1 MINIILLSIIFIL
14 IEWLGREQQ
23 FAIAVTGKTWLKP
36 FRWVFYLTIV
46 ISIFYFSGIQQQ
58 FVYFQF

>member
-1 MINIILLSIIFIL
+1 VVTIILLTVIFIV

-23 FAIAVTGKTWLKP
+23 FAIAATGKAWLKP